1 MSEPL
6 VAPSFQFRYA
16 VPCQYRK
23 PLWTSDGAIL
33 DEPYR
38 LLDLGVLDRR
48 HSFAEVSVAWS
59 EEGVAFGVRLQGKRQ
74 LPWCR
79 ESRLADSDGL
89 RVWLDTRD
97 THDIHRATRFCH
109 QFIFLPAG
117 GGRRLDDPVADQMLV
132 ARARE
137 NPHPVRPGVLKVRR
151 EKRVDGYL
159 LEALVPA
166 EALTGFD
173 PDQTPRLGF
182 QYALVDRELGV
193 QTFSCP
199 PEFPYHEDP
208 SLWATLELVKP

>member
-6 VAPSFQFRYA
+6 IAPSFQFRYA
-16 VPCQYRK
+16 VPCRHRK
-23 PLWTSDGAIL
+23 PLWTADGAML
-33 DEPYR
+33 DDSYR
-38 LLDLGVLDRR
+38 LLDLGALDGRP
-48 HSFAEVSVAWS
+48 SFAEVSAAWS
-59 EEGVAFGVRLQGKRQ
+59 EEGVAFGARVQGKRQ

-79 ESRLADSDGL
+79 ETRLADSDGL

-132 ARARE
+132 SRARE
-137 NPHPVRPGVLKVRR
+137 NPYPVRPGVLQVRR
-151 EKRVDGYL
+151 EKRVDGYV
-159 LEALVPA
+159 LEAYIPA
-166 EALTGFD
+166 DALTGYD
-173 PDQTPRLGF
+173 PGQTPRLGF

-199 PEFPYHEDP
+199 PEFPYAEDP
-208 SLWATLELVKP
+208 SLWATLDLVKP